1 MTVKTRFAPSPTGF
15 LHIGGVRTALFAW
28 LYAKRHGGTFVLRIE
43 DTDRERSTEEAIQV
57 ILDGMEWL
65 KLRPDDGP
73 LYQTDRF
80 ERYRD
85 VVEHLIDQ
93 GHAYRCYCSKEELDE
108 MRAAQRA
115 RGEKPRYDGRC
126 RDRREPVPGVDPVI
140 RFRNPDE
147 GTVVVEDDVHGS
159 VEFHNEELDD
169 VVLMRSDGIPTYN
182 FSVVVDD
189 MDMEITHV
197 IRGDDHLNN
206 TPRQINIYRALGAT
220 PPHFAHVPMILG
232 PDGSKLSKRHGAVSV
247 LEYRQ
252 EGYLPEALLNFLVR
266 LGWSHGD
273 QEIFSREEMI
283 ELFDTKDVNKAASSF
298 NPEKLMWLNQQYIMK
313 ADPRR
318 LAQDLWWQ
326 LERLGVK
333 TEGGPDLE
341 KMAEAYRQR
350 AQTMHEMAQSAQ
362 FFFHDFEDYH
372 EKAAKTHL
380 RPVALEPLTRVR
392 DGLMVLEDWRAE
404 PIHEIV
410 QGTADALELKLG
422 KVAQPI
428 RVAVSGGPVSPP
440 IDVTLELLGRDKTIE
455 RLNRAIE
462 YVEARAAAA

>member
-28 LYAKRHGGTFVLRIE
+28 LYARKHNGTFVLRIE

-65 KLRPDDGP
+65 KLRPDEGP
-73 LYQTDRF
+73 LYQTHRF

-85 VVEHLIDQ
+85 VAEQLIEQ
-93 GHAYRCYCSKEELDE
+93 GDAYRCYCSKEELDE

-126 RDRREPVPGVDPVI
+126 RHRAGRASGVDPVI
-140 RFRNPDE
+140 RFRNPSE
-147 GTVVVEDDVHGS
+147 GTVIVEDDVHGR
-159 VEFHNEELDD
+159 VEFENSELDD
-169 VVLMRSDGIPTYN
+169 VVLMRSDGVPTYN

-189 MDMEITHV
+189 MDMGITHV

-206 TPRQINIYRALGAT
+206 TPRQINIYHALGAN
-220 PPHFAHVPMILG
+220 PPAFAHVPMILG

-273 QEIFSREEMI
+273 QEIFSLEEMI
-283 ELFDTKDVNKAASSF
+283 ELFDTRDVNKGASSF
-298 NPEKLMWLNQQYIMK
+298 NPEKLLWLNQQYIMK

-318 LAQDLWWQ
+318 LALDLWWQ
-326 LERLGVK
+326 LERLGVD
-333 TEGGPDLE
+333 TRGGPDLE
-341 KMAEAYRQR
+341 KVAEAYRQR
-350 AQTMHEMAQSAQ
+350 AQTMHEMAQSAL
-362 FFFHDFEDYH
+362 FFFQDFDEYH
-372 EKAAKTHL
+372 EKAAKDHL

-404 PIHEIV
+404 AIHNIV
-410 QGTADALELKLG
+410 QGAAEALELKLG
-422 KVAQPI
+422 KVAQPL

-440 IDVTLELLGRDKTIE
+440 IDVTLELLGRDRTVG

-462 YVEARAAAA
+462 YVEARVAAA